1 MLRFYSWDVSHDGQI
16 DRSELSHLISA
27 IYDRA
32 GVKDRQGEKNP
43 QSRAKAIIN
52 KLDVSGDK
60 KLNREEFINGFINNQ
75 ILVIMIALTTTGT
88 IYVALSNIYDV
99 QQNSIFIQP
108 SVYCKFIRYSRYNP
122 TSTQPA
128 VTRDFDVVV
137 NAEGL
142 NNGITLTLSALPV
155 VEARYGLTITA
166 TDAQGYSFV
175 DNKPIMLTQKGQVNE
190 NLPPVRK
197 TLYPILDS
205 NMQAPAAQVRN
216 NALYH
221 FPNFGT
227 N

>member
-52 KLDVSGDK
+52 KLDIHQQSNFGHY
-60 KLNREEFINGFINNQ
+60 
-75 ILVIMIALTTTGT
+75 IMIALTTTGT

-108 SVYCKFIRYSRYNP
+108 LVYCKFIRYSRYNP